1 MDQFL
6 YLQHIKNIMQ
16 YLKILLLLLIL
27 VTFVEPMVL
36 KKRMIRTP
44 KREYVPRNDNT
55 RIRFGKRQADC
66 KPKSSSKTV
75 STTSSD
81 WSDQFTENPSYE
93 TTT

>member
-1 MDQFL
+1 M
-6 YLQHIKNIMQ
+6 
-16 YLKILLLLLIL
+16 LLLIL

-36 KKRMIRTP
+36 KKRMIRTTN
-44 KREYVPRNDNT
+44 REYIPRNDNT

-75 STTSSD
+75 SSTSD
-81 WSDQFTENPSYE
+81 WSGQFTENPSYE